1 MEERFSQERILAGM
15 ISILRDMTSD
25 WDLDFSGDIGIGT
38 KLVEDLGFESI
49 DIVQLVVAIQE
60 HFRRRTLP
68 FEELLMR
75 NGMYVQDITVG
86 DTVDFLHRC
95 MNGAEGERPA

>member
-1 MEERFSQERILAGM
+1 MEESFTQDRILA
-15 ISILRDMTSD
+15 SLVDILRDMTSD
-25 WDLDFSGDIGIGT
+25 WDIDFSGEIDART
-38 KLVEDLGFESI
+38 KLVGDLGFESI

-75 NGMYVQDITVG
+75 DGMYVQDITAG
-86 DTVDFLHRC
+86 DTAEFLFRRL
-95 MNGAEGERPA
+95 NGAEGDGNA